1 MNQAPPDPADARL
14 TLCGSLSLH
23 PSPLGAAM
31 HLAGYRALGLRFTY
45 VPFQVVDL
53 AGAIIGMRALGV
65 RGFGISMPY
74 KQTVMPLLDAI
85 DPAAAAIGAV
95 NTVVNDG
102 GHLTGHNTDAPGAV
116 RAFEEIRPL
125 VGARVL
131 LLGAGGA
138 ARALAHG
145 FTSRGARVTIAN
157 RDRARATALA
167 AATGAR
173 AAAGLDEANRAG
185 SYDAVVNATSM
196 GMDPVDAAS
205 PVPEAALHPE
215 LLVMDIVYKPIET
228 ELTRAA
234 RRKGATV
241 IHGGR
246 MLLHQAARQFELYTG
261 KDAPLEAMESAL
273 LAQIGAPGPS
283 P

>member
-1 MNQAPPDPADARL
+1 
-14 TLCGSLSLH
+14 
-23 PSPLGAAM
+23 M
-31 HLAGYRALGLRFTY
+31 HLAGYRALGLAFTY
-45 VPFQVVDL
+45 VPFQVTDV
-53 AGAIIGMRALGV
+53 AGALTGMRALGI
-65 RGFGISMPY
+65 RGLGISMPY

-85 DPAAAAIGAV
+85 DPAATAIGAV

-102 GHLTGHNTDAPGAV
+102 GHLTGYNTDAPGAV

-125 VGARVL
+125 AGARVL

-138 ARALAHG
+138 AKALAHG
-145 FTSRGARVTIAN
+145 FTERGARVTIAN
-157 RDRARATALA
+157 RDRARAAALA

-173 AAAGLDEANRAG
+173 AAAGLEEANRAG
-185 SYDAVVNATSM
+185 NYDAVVNATSI
-196 GMDPVDAAS
+196 GMDHVEAKS

-228 ELTRAA
+228 ELVRAA

-241 IHGGR
+241 VHGGR

-273 LAQIGAPGPS
+273 LAQIGARIPS